1 MSITRHRRTAV
12 LAIAVTA
19 ALCLSACTTST
30 SEKAKAGGSASTAM
44 AGNSSEALFSQLRK
58 TSAEAKSVRIKG
70 AISNG
75 ATATSKAVNVTID
88 IAGDRA
94 GKNLRAVVNDGTGTV
109 EILTAGGGTYLKA
122 DSAYWTK
129 NGNATIAK
137 LAAGKYVKIP
147 AGSATGASIPTVGK
161 LLDQIFAKD
170 ISAASKLNTT
180 VKKTEVAGIP
190 AYLMTTKADQT
201 KVFVS
206 AQGNAHLMRV
216 EGPTSKL
223 GALDFTEWNAVA
235 PYSPPPASQ
244 VVTIPTS

>member
-1 MSITRHRRTAV
+1 MMIVRHRRTAA
-12 LAIAVTA
+12 LALALTA
-19 ALCLSACTTST
+19 ALGLSACTTST
-30 SEKAKAGGSASTAM
+30 TENAKAGSSASTAL
-44 AGNSSEALFSQLRK
+44 AGSSAEALFSQLRK
-58 TSAEAKSVRIKG
+58 SSAEAKSVRIKG

-75 ATATSKAVNVTID
+75 ATATSKAVNVKID

-109 EILTAGGGTYLKA
+109 EILTAGGGTYFKA

-129 NGNATIAK
+129 NGNATIAA
-137 LAAGKYVKIP
+137 LAAGMYVKVP
-147 AGSATGASIPTVGK
+147 AGSSAGASIPTVGG

-170 ISAASKLNTT
+170 ISAASKLNTN
-180 VKKTEVAGIP
+180 VKKTTVAGVP
-190 AYLMTTKADQT
+190 AYLLTTKADQT

-206 AQGNAHLMRV
+206 ADGQAHLMRV
-216 EGPTSKL
+216 EGPTSEL

-244 VVTIPTS
+244 VVTIPTR